1 MDQTAAQNAP
11 PPVYDSPYPSPSPLK
26 KFLPVIV
33 IIFFLGLVSL
43 LFIVLRSRIAS
54 NNAVKIP
61 TPTLRPTAT
70 PISVAPTIPET
81 TPEAA
86 SPSSIPRRIG
96 NLVFI
101 KDGDIYDSD
110 FTSFSL
116 LHKNATPAGDRLSW
130 DNSGNFLSWRPK
142 QTLATPSALVIF
154 NRNTD
159 KTEIIKSSDAPTA
172 ELVSYVWSG
181 WDEKLALLIHDQ
193 SYKIST
199 TGVASKSTGLTNLIS
214 RVEPINDIIW
224 SDQNTII
231 FLGSEGIVS
240 LDVKSLTAKLLVGS
254 SNILNMILS
263 PDRKKILY
271 SIGDKSKSNLY
282 LINTDGSGNSIISP
296 QPATIDMGTTSLSP
310 DALNKG
316 FLPYAVWFP
325 DSMKLLVGF
334 HYLEGLPLVGIYDL
348 EKISLSMVAPFVL
361 KKDDFMIDDYRLVG
375 SRVRTTL
382 NDTPNWQL
390 SIFTLEDNSK
400 LGTIRVIPG
409 ASSPSFY
416 FPLIK

>member
-1 MDQTAAQNAP
+1 MDQTTAQNAP

-26 KFLPVIV
+26 KFLPIIV
-33 IIFFLGLVSL
+33 IIFFLGLISLL
-43 LFIVLRSRIAS
+43 LFILRSRISSS
-54 NNAVKIP
+54 NTLNIP

-70 PISVAPTIPET
+70 PIIVAPTIPEAS
-81 TPEAA
+81 PEIS
-86 SPSSIPRRIG
+86 SPSSAPKPIG
-96 NLVFI
+96 NLIFI

-116 LHKNATPAGDRLSW
+116 LHKNVTPAGDKLSW
-130 DNSGNFLSWRPK
+130 DSSGNFLSWRPK
-142 QTLATPSALVIF
+142 QTQATPSALTIL

-159 KTEIIKSSDAPTA
+159 KVATIKTSDVPTA
-172 ELVSYVWSG
+172 ELINYDWSDT
-181 WDEKLALLIHDQ
+181 DEKLALLIHDQ
-193 SYKIST
+193 SYKISI
-199 TGVASKSTGLTNLIS
+199 ANISSKSAGLTNLIS

-231 FLGSEGIVS
+231 YLGSEGIVS
-240 LDVKSLTAKLLVGS
+240 LDVKNHTAKPLVGS
-254 SNILNMILS
+254 NNILNMILS

-271 SIGDKSKSNLY
+271 AIGDKSKSNLY
-282 LINTDGSGNSIISP
+282 LINTDGSGTTIISP
-296 QPATIDMGTTSLSP
+296 QPTTLDMGTTSLNH
-310 DALNKG
+310 DVLNKG

-348 EKISLSMVAPFVL
+348 KKISLSMIAPFVL
-361 KKDDFMIDDYRLVG
+361 KKDDFMIDDFRLVG

-382 NDTPNWQL
+382 NDAPNWQL

-409 ASSPSFY
+409 ASSPSY
-416 FPLIK
+416 FFSAIK